1 MLPHL
6 GTNHWVNIS
15 LEYLYLDVYC
25 ILFVRMRPETT
36 FEWVSNFSNGLE
48 PYHDPFLY
56 ISYFYSNKSTFL
68 GIIALK
74 LIETS
79 SINLQQIYFLHSR
92 TTYHKQKIGIDII
105 HWSYSDFCIQF
116 YIIYTVF
123 FCVDVDFRVVDP
135 IVPNHT
141 STTMEAALPEFG
153 SPLCLIVVLV
163 DCSCSDRCV
172 LVFS

>member
-105 HWSYSDFCIQF
+105 HWSYSDFVFNFTLYIQSSSVWMSVSEWL
-116 YIIYTVF
+116 I
-123 FCVDVDFRVVDP
+123 
-135 IVPNHT
+135 
-141 STTMEAALPEFG
+141 
-153 SPLCLIVVLV
+153 PLCQITRLPQCRLP
-163 DCSCSDRCV
+163 CQNLGHHCV
-172 LVFS
+172 